1 MLELVLILIKFGL
14 LSDGCNDDNNVNW
27 IKTMLC
33 LPGTYTSNSDYN
45 ETEGEFAIH
54 NVLRI
59 QCLQCPI
66 RKCTFTGMLSV
77 TRIGPLIKT
86 C

>member
-1 MLELVLILIKFGL
+1 MLDQVLILIKFLL
-14 LSDGCNDDNNVNW
+14 LSDGCNDDNNVDW
-27 IKTMLC
+27 VKTMLN
-33 LPGTYTSNSDYN
+33 LQGTYTFNGDYN
-45 ETEGEFAIH
+45 ETEGEFAFD

-66 RKCTFTGMLSV
+66 RKCTFTGMFSV